1 MILDGKKL
9 KQKILDENK
18 KIINDNNYKIKLA
31 IILVGNNEAS
41 KIYIRNKELAC
52 NYVGIEV
59 DKYLLDEETK
69 EEYLIEL
76 INKLSISLS

>member
-1 MILDGKKL
+1 MILDGKTL

-76 INKLSISLS
+76 INK